1 MISITKYKKSEWLE
15 ETSDGY
21 NKIIDFLNTK
31 ESLQNLKTLTKTEL
45 EDKES
50 FFKRA
55 YQKIKLRS

>member
-1 MISITKYKKSEWLE
+1 MISATKVKQTEWLQDSYVE
-15 ETSDGY
+15 YS
-21 NKIIDFLNTK
+21 KIIDFLNTE

>member
-31 ESLQNLKTLTKTEL
+31 ESLEDLKNLAKSEL
-45 EDKES
+45 EDRQS
-50 FFKRA
+50 FFNKA

>member
-31 ESLQNLKTLTKTEL
+31 KSL
-45 EDKES
+45 EDLKNLAKSELDDKRS
-50 FFKRA
+50 FFNKA

>member
-31 ESLQNLKTLTKTEL
+31 KSLEDLKNLAKSEL
-45 EDKES
+45 EDKQS
-50 FFKRA
+50 FFNKA